1 MYNPDSNTLRNDQ
14 NLPVADTLRSVATHK
29 VFDKLTAANA
39 PYGKVD
45 QITIDG
51 MNDYL
56 RGIGVDA
63 VIELE
68 VPVRST
74 RLKMRVNAVSASNN
88 LDNPLTHLSCTAVQ
102 STDPDCENHVFGKY
116 TPCGNLSFSV
126 IPDVA
131 NQFKVGDEL
140 YLDLSLA
147 S

>member
-1 MYNPDSNTLRNDQ
+1 MYAPDSLTRTNDQ
-14 NLPVADTLRSVATHK
+14 NLPVADTLRSVGTHK
-29 VFDKLTAANA
+29 VLDAIGVD
-39 PYGKVD
+39 PVGYGKVD

-63 VIELE
+63 VLELE

-74 RLKMRVNAVSASNN
+74 RLKMRVNAVSESSN

-102 STDPDCENHVFGKY
+102 STDPTCENHVFGKY

-147 S
+147 P